1 MTNASKNAMT
11 FAHVGVMVVKLTIL
25 TNTKKCTNAAI
36 APTAIN
42 HRACL
47 DVDVVT
53 GVLFIGLF
61 TNTSGRSVRVI
72 ISVPLATQWANIGLA
87 AANNSLIN

>member
-1 MTNASKNAMT
+1 MMKASKNAIT
-11 FAHVGVMVVKLTIL
+11 FAHVGVMGVKLTIL

-47 DVDVVT
+47 DAV
-53 GVLFIGLF
+53 GVAGFLFIGF
-61 TNTSGRSVRVI
+61 FVKKSSRGVRDFISMVIAITEFATTNGF
-72 ISVPLATQWANIGLA
+72 
-87 AANNSLIN
+87 INEI